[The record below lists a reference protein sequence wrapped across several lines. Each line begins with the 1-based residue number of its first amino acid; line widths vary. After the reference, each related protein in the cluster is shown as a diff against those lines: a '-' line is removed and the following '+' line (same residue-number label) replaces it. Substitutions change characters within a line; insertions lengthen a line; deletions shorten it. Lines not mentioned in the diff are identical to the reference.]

1 MLISELLFRKKYI
14 KLQID
19 ELRRHIINSKSMAN
33 INEVLG
39 KLYELE
45 DQDQKQTMLL
55 NKANRVTDVKIGN
68 SIVQVDTA
76 LELQRNTSNKIDVL
90 TDLIK
95 ADKEALDIF
104 NLFVQRNKLIEE
116 YIMITN
122 AIKISDWGT
131 EVD

>member
-19 ELRRHIINSKSMAN
+19 ELRRHIINSKSMSN